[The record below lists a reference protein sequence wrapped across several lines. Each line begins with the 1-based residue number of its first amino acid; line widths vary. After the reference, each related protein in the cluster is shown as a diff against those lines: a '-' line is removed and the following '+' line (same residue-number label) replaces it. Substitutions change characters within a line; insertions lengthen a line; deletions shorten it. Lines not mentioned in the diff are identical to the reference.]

1 MRRLSILIPT
11 YNADLTALLQELDR
25 QIQKDQLAVSVWVC
39 DDASTDKSLQ
49 AQNKNISEQLGFN
62 YLSNTENLGRTA
74 TRAKLAQMAPTQ
86 WLLFLDADVIPARG
100 DFLNQM
106 LSDISD
112 ELDVVFGGVSYADAP
127 PPQAQ
132 LLRYVYG
139 KKREARSA
147 SERTKNPH
155 FIISQNLCITKSMF
169 ESCNTVT
176 ANGYGMDNLFSNNL
190 KNHKARIKHTDN
202 PVIHLGLESSEQ
214 FLQKSLEGI
223 QTTVQLEA
231 KGLIAPNLRPIQR
244 LYNKLNKFGL
254 TSLFLA
260 ISNGFGKSIE
270 SNLKGKRPS
279 LILFDIYRMNHLIKL
294 KK

>member
-1 MRRLSILIPT
+1 MLSILIPT
-11 YNADLTALLQELDR
+11 YNADLTALLQELHS
-25 QIQKDQLAVSVWVC
+25 QINKDQLAASVWVC
-39 DDASTDKSLQ
+39 DDASTYKTMQ
-49 AQNKNISEQLGFN
+49 AQNKNLSEQLGFN

-74 TRAKLAQMAPTQ
+74 TRAKLAQVAPTK
-86 WLLFLDADVIPARG
+86 WLLFLDADVIPAHG
-100 DFLNQM
+100 DFLKQM
-106 LSDISD
+106 ISDISE
-112 ELDVVFGGVSYADAP
+112 ELDVVFGGVSYADTP

-132 LLRYVYG
+132 LLRYIYG

-147 SERTKNPH
+147 SERSKNPH

-169 ESCNTVT
+169 ECCNTVT

-190 KNHKARIKHTDN
+190 KNHKARVKHTDN
-202 PVIHLGLESSEQ
+202 AVIHLGLESSEQ
-214 FLQKSLEGI
+214 FLEKSLQGI

-244 LYNKLNKFGL
+244 LYNKLKKFGL

-260 ISNGFGKSIE
+260 VSNGFSTTIE
-270 SNLKGKRPS
+270 KNLKGKRPS
-279 LILFDIYRMNHLIKL
+279 LLLFDIYRMNHLIKL